1 VATIKAA
8 PAALISSR
16 CRAGIGANEPLASAL
31 STSCARVYALTA
43 KTIARI
49 PYPAPSTSYGHFVV
63 LPTAGAMRP
72 TPTATATAARAVRHH
87 AR

>member
-1 VATIKAA
+1 VKSTTIVATIKAA

-49 PYPAPSTSYGHFVV
+49 P
-63 LPTAGAMRP
+63 
-72 TPTATATAARAVRHH
+72 
-87 AR
+87 